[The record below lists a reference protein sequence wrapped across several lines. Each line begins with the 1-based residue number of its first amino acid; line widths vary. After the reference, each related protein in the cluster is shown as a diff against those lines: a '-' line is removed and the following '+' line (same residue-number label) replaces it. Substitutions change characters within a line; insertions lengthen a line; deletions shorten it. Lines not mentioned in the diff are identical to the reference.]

1 MEADPL
7 PDKPLT
13 AVEKNYRLFDHITGG
28 RYPLL
33 KRIGECESGFR
44 MVANTSGS
52 SAFGIFQI
60 LKVHDQRAVK
70 MGLSR
75 QTVEGNIKLAVALF
89 EEQGSKPW
97 DSSRHCWDDKNGKT
111 TK

>member
-44 MVANTSGS
+44 MVATP
-52 SAFGIFQI
+52 
-60 LKVHDQRAVK
+60 AVRLLL
-70 MGLSR
+70 GY
-75 QTVEGNIKLAVALF
+75 
-89 EEQGSKPW
+89 SKF
-97 DSSRHCWDDKNGKT
+97 
-111 TK
+111 